1 MIITDITGGHLE
13 DDNIIYSEEKQ
24 ASCHL
29 QHPSFCKNKIESPL
43 SHQRYICY
51 FSMHYTALIYSIYI
65 YIAFKFS
72 KVGLRLKCRWLQV
85 TDH

>member
-43 SHQRYICY
+43 SHQRYMLFFY
-51 FSMHYTALIYSIYI
+51 ALYLLNIFYIYLYSI
-65 YIAFKFS
+65 
-72 KVGLRLKCRWLQV
+72 
-85 TDH
+85 